1 MELDSGSIL
10 RFIHCNGRS
19 LLFLIMYLHI
29 FKGLY
34 YNSYSTNKITW
45 LLGCIVYILIIFVAF
60 LGYVLPWGQ
69 IRYWGA
75 TVIRSLITTVP
86 GVGNWLLTI
95 VWGDYSV
102 NNRTLNRFYTLHFI
116 IPFLVLIVV
125 GIHLMLLHSKGRT
138 TNISTN
144 KVIIPF
150 SNYFIVKDLLGFI
163 ILLIV
168 LLINIIY
175 FPSHFL
181 DCENSISARPLI
193 TPIHIVPEW
202 YFLYAY
208 CILKRFERKVIGV
221 IILLLSVAFFPLIAT
236 RRKVRQKAISFIW
249 LVNFMILTKIGA
261 LELIYPYSFI
271 SLVCTLLHFI
281 PLII

>member
-1 MELDSGSIL
+1 
-10 RFIHCNGRS
+10 
-19 LLFLIMYLHI
+19 
-29 FKGLY
+29 
-34 YNSYSTNKITW
+34 
-45 LLGCIVYILIIFVAF
+45 
-60 LGYVLPWGQ
+60 
-69 IRYWGA
+69 
-75 TVIRSLITTVP
+75 
-86 GVGNWLLTI
+86 
-95 VWGDYSV
+95 
-102 NNRTLNRFYTLHFI
+102 
-116 IPFLVLIVV
+116 
-125 GIHLMLLHSKGRT
+125 MLLHSKGRT

-236 RRKVRQKAISFIW
+236 RRKVRQKAISFI
-249 LVNFMILTKIGA
+249 
-261 LELIYPYSFI
+261 
-271 SLVCTLLHFI
+271 
-281 PLII
+281 